1 MDRAGECW
9 RILRSARVR
18 TAKGHGSVR
27 AVANRSKSSSTYAG
41 TAESPRGQAPLVVAA
56 EQPDEAEE
64 DDKTDAAD
72 ETVGESPSDDVP
84 LQRRCGA
91 LGPKIIVVLSFMW
104 IARFLVRSMIRIA
117 PRWDT
122 DLFLL
127 STVCGTSS
135 IWRSFGVTLLVIRRS
150 GEPWSKFGLRKF
162 QPGTDRPGAI
172 AFLLVLGV
180 YLVGSDALR
189 AVLDLFYTPYEV
201 RQLLAHHTRIVHPVD
216 GIEAAMGVIT
226 MICVS
231 FTEELVMRGY
241 LIPRMEQLLRWTWC
255 GVLVSA
261 GVFAY
266 GHLYQGIGGPGRLS
280 GSASF
285 LASCLCIPGGYGR
298 SWGLMR

>member
-1 MDRAGECW
+1 MERRLSG
-9 RILRSARVR
+9 
-18 TAKGHGSVR
+18 
-27 AVANRSKSSSTYAG
+27 
-41 TAESPRGQAPLVVAA
+41 VV
-56 EQPDEAEE
+56 
-64 DDKTDAAD
+64 
-72 ETVGESPSDDVP
+72 S
-84 LQRRCGA
+84 
-91 LGPKIIVVLSFMW
+91 
-104 IARFLVRSMIRIA
+104 
-117 PRWDT
+117 
-122 DLFLL
+122 
-127 STVCGTSS
+127 
-135 IWRSFGVTLLVIRRS
+135 GVTLLVIRRS

-162 QPGTDRPGAI
+162 QPGTDLGLGAI

-266 GHLYQGIGGPGRLS
+266 GHLYQGIGGAWQAFGFGVVFGVVFVYTRRIWPLVGAHALIDII
-280 GSASF
+280 AM
-285 LASCLCIPGGYGR
+285 LHAT
-298 SWGLMR
+298 